1 MNKFLPLC
9 LSVLLLSGCATSSDE
24 KGEISDSDM
33 EQKEIMQDNE
43 KNSDGTFDP
52 IEEPLTLEDTV
63 VFEDSNEETIPP
75 NIDAFLLND
84 NETVVSHDI
93 GIDSYTIKDYL
104 NEFFSFLK
112 DRTLAEIKDKA
123 SSLSLTYSDG
133 VLSHIK
139 DVSEDTMTVSLPNLE
154 LYSDSGESVVY
165 NIEVDVER
173 VPEDTGMTL
182 IVDTYTGT
190 ITISKFGLV
199 TSCVLDI
206 DTVSNNIA
214 DTLLDEDA
222 EVPVFEDQDSNNEP
236 IFEDTIDENLSQIV
250 QELQQPDVNIEQFD
264 SIPKQITDNNQNIEN
279 SDTPSWFFY

>member
-9 LSVLLLSGCATSSDE
+9 LLVLLLSGCATSSDE

-33 EQKEIMQDNE
+33 EQNEIMQDNE

-52 IEEPLTLEDTV
+52 IEEPLAPEDTV
-63 VFEDSNEETIPP
+63 VFEDSNEEIIPP

-84 NETVVSHDI
+84 NETIVSHDI

-139 DVSEDTMTVSLPNLE
+139 DISEDTMTVSLPNLE

-182 IVDTYTGT
+182 IVDTYNGT

-214 DTLLDEDA
+214 DTLLDEDV

-236 IFEDTIDENLSQIV
+236 IFEDTIDETLSQIV
-250 QELQQPDVNIEQFD
+250 QELQQPDVNVEQFD

-279 SDTPSWFFY
+279 SDTSSWFFY